1 MFSFARAIVRRQG
14 FGSSTPWMHH
24 NTLSTAVSRSSWRL
38 LSTNPPLEP
47 PMATT
52 ADMPA
57 PPPAVPKKTRKKK
70 SLSTTGEDGK
80 SMPGAAVGTSEI
92 LRFVAEAHSL
102 TQAETRRIYD
112 SIINVV
118 CEVRY
123 GHTKNRKK
131 YVSCQHTLVFVFSYL
146 IFFVLC
152 SFPCLFAFKSL
163 TLQKKVTLIHLGA
176 FETYKTKARTARN
189 PRTGE
194 PINVPEGLRVRFR
207 PNVSFKRTVLGKAI
221 PVKAK
226 VSKGKE

>member
-1 MFSFARAIVRRQG
+1 
-14 FGSSTPWMHH
+14 
-24 NTLSTAVSRSSWRL
+24 
-38 LSTNPPLEP
+38 
-47 PMATT
+47 MATT

-123 GHTKNRKK
+123 GHKKKK
-131 YVSCQHTLVFVFSYL
+131 YVSCQHTLVFYSPISYFR
-146 IFFVLC
+146 IMFI
-152 SFPCLFAFKSL
+152 PCLFAFKSL